1 MDIGNNDG
9 TLSHDAEISLI
20 LRALDTA
27 KFKLCPEQDTVSHL
41 KISNALHSLAALS
54 VTPVTPLGSMF
65 YSSII
70 CVKLLDIAPDVCCPL
85 KILVFNTFETV
96 SQFLFI
102 KCTNSKASVFR
113 DDHKSY
119 VQEISEQSAS

>member
-1 MDIGNNDG
+1 MEIGNNNG

-27 KFKLCPEQDTVSHL
+27 KFKLCPEQDTLSHP

-70 CVKLLDIAPDVCCPL
+70 CVKLLEIAPDVCCPL
-85 KILVFNTFETV
+85 KILVLTLLR
-96 SQFLFI
+96 LFPR
-102 KCTNSKASVFR
+102 F
-113 DDHKSY
+113 Y
-119 VQEISEQSAS
+119 L